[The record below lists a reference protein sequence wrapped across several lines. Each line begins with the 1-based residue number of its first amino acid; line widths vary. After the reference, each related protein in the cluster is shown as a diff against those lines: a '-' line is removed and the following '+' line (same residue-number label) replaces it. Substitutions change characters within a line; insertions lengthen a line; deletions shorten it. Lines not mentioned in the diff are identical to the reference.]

1 MQEKIYSMNISGMT
15 EEEINEALSK
25 SLNAIVKGMDLWKEK
40 QQFHKEVT
48 EAFIDILQKR
58 ELTIFDVLVKREDNI
73 CEIIDM
79 PTKAVEGGQ
88 LLEGPID
95 TEVVRIYNLRS
106 KDAEGNYE
114 LLYENEYKKDIKIML
129 HSERTTIKNP

>member
-1 MQEKIYSMNISGMT
+1 MNISDMT
-15 EEEINEALSK
+15 DDEVNEALSK

-48 EAFIDILQKR
+48 EAFINILREK

-79 PTKAVEGGQ
+79 PTKAVEGGR

-95 TEVVRIYNLRS
+95 TEVVKIYNLRS
-106 KDAEGNYE
+106 KDVEGNYE
-114 LLYENEYKKDIKIML
+114 LLYENEYKKDIRIML
-129 HSERTTIKNP
+129 YSERTTIKNP

>member
-1 MQEKIYSMNISGMT
+1 MHEKTYSMNISDMT
-15 EEEINEALSK
+15 DDEINEALSK

-48 EAFIDILQKR
+48 EAFISILR
-58 ELTIFDVLVKREDNI
+58 EKDLTIFDVLVKREDNI

-79 PTKAVEGGQ
+79 PTKAVEGGR

-95 TEVVRIYNLRS
+95 TEVVKIYNLRS
-106 KDAEGNYE
+106 KDGEGNYE

-129 HSERTTIKNP
+129 YSERTTIKNP